1 MSALSSAVDEY
12 LTLRRTLG
20 FKLTGVGHDLQQFI
34 RFAEAEGAEWVTTDV
49 ALRWATQPASA
60 SPAHWARRLGIVRQ
74 FAHYYSAVDPRTEIP
89 PPQLLPYHYERKPP
103 YLYRDE
109 EITALI
115 EAAARLPSPTGLR
128 AATYATLFG
137 LLAVTGMRISE
148 PVKLDRADVDLSQGS
163 LSIRGAKFGKS
174 RWLPLH
180 PTTTARLARYAERRD
195 CLFPTPLTASFFLS
209 EQGTRL
215 TTWSVRQTFVKLSH
229 QIGLRA
235 PEDHRGPRP
244 HDLRHRFAIRT
255 LLHWYRCGDNVE
267 QRLPQLA
274 AYLGHAHVSDTY
286 WYLSATPE
294 LLALAARRLEPDFVG
309 EVQP

>member
-1 MSALSSAVDEY
+1 MSVLSSAVDEY
-12 LTLRRTLG
+12 LALRRTLG
-20 FKLTGVGHDLQQFI
+20 FKLTGVGHDLQQFV
-34 RFAEAEGAEWVTTDV
+34 RFADSEGGEWVTTDL
-49 ALRWATQPASA
+49 ALRWATQPTKA

-74 FAHYYSAVDPRTEIP
+74 FARYYSALDPRTEIP
-89 PPQLLPYHYERKPP
+89 PSHLLPYHYVRQPP

-115 EAAARLPSPTGLR
+115 EAAAHLPSPTGLR

-148 PVKLDRADVDLSQGS
+148 PIGLDRTDVDLGQGS
-163 LSIRGAKFGKS
+163 LNIRSGKFGKS

-195 CLFPTPLTASFFLS
+195 GLYPTPPTPSFFLS

-215 TTWSVRQTFVKLSH
+215 TTWSVRHTFVKLSH

-235 PEDHRGPRP
+235 PEDHHGPRL

-255 LLHWYRCGDNVE
+255 LLHWYRCGVNVD

-294 LLALAARRLEPDFVG
+294 LLALAARRLEPERVG
-309 EVQP
+309 EGQP

>member
-1 MSALSSAVDEY
+1 MSILLLAVDEY

-20 FKLTGVGHDLQQFI
+20 FKLAHVGHDLQQFVH
-34 RFAEAEGAEWVTTDV
+34 FAESEGAEWVTTDL
-49 ALRWATQPASA
+49 ALRWATQPAKA
-60 SPAHWARRLGIVRQ
+60 SPAYWARRLGIVRQ
-74 FAHYYSAVDPRTEIP
+74 FAQYYSTVDPRTEIP
-89 PPQLLPYHYERKPP
+89 PPDLLSGHYVRKPP

-115 EAAARLPSPTGLR
+115 EAAACLPSPTGLR
-128 AATYATLFG
+128 AASYATVFG
-137 LLAVTGMRISE
+137 LLAVTGMRIGE
-148 PVKLDRADVDLSQGS
+148 PIRLDRADVDLEHGS

-174 RWLPLH
+174 RWLVLH
-180 PTTTARLARYAERRD
+180 PTTTAKLTRYAERRD
-195 CLFPTPLTASFFLS
+195 SCYPAPSIPSFFLS
-209 EQGTRL
+209 ERGTRL
-215 TTWSVRQTFVKLSH
+215 TAWSVRATFVKLSH

-235 PEDHRGPRP
+235 PEDHHGPRL

-255 LLHWYRCGDNVE
+255 LLHWYRCGANVE

-274 AYLGHAHVSDTY
+274 AYLGHAHINDTY

-294 LLALAARRLEPDFVG
+294 LLALAARRLESDHFR

>member
-1 MSALSSAVDEY
+1 MSVLSSAVDEY
-12 LTLRRTLG
+12 LALRRTLG
-20 FKLTGVGHDLQQFI
+20 FKLTGVDHDLQQFVC
-34 RFAEAEGAEWVTTDV
+34 FAESEGVEWITPDL
-49 ALRWATQPASA
+49 ALRWATQPAKA
-60 SPAHWARRLGIVRQ
+60 SPAHWARRLRIVRQ
-74 FAHYYSAVDPRTEIP
+74 FAQYYSALDPRTEIP
-89 PPQLLPYHYERKPP
+89 SPALLPYHYVRKPP

-109 EITALI
+109 EIAALI
-115 EAAARLPSPTGLR
+115 EAAARLPSSTGLR

-148 PVKLDRADVDLSQGS
+148 PIGLDRADVDLSQGS
-163 LSIRGAKFGKS
+163 LSIHGAKFGKS

-180 PTTTARLARYAERRD
+180 PTTTAKLACYVERRD
-195 CLFPTPLTASFFLS
+195 CLYPTPSTPSFFLS
-209 EQGTRL
+209 EKGTRL
-215 TTWSVRQTFVKLSH
+215 TVWSVRWTFVKLSR

-235 PEDHRGPRP
+235 PEDHHGPRL

-255 LLHWYRCGDNVE
+255 LLDWYRCGANVE

-294 LLALAARRLEPDFVG
+294 LLALAARRLEPNHGG

>member
-1 MSALSSAVDEY
+1 MSVLSSAVDEY

-20 FKLTGVGHDLQQFI
+20 FKLAAVGHDLQQFVG
-34 RFAEAEGAEWVTTDV
+34 FAESEGAEWVTTDV
-49 ALRWATQPASA
+49 ALRWATQSAKA

-74 FAHYYSAVDPRTEIP
+74 FAQYCSVLDPRTEIP
-89 PPQLLPYHYERKPP
+89 PPDLLPYHYVRQSPS
-103 YLYRDE
+103 LYRDE
-109 EITALI
+109 EIAALI
-115 EAAARLPSPTGLR
+115 EAAAHLPSPTGLR

-137 LLAVTGMRISE
+137 LMAVTGMRIGE
-148 PVKLDRADVDLSQGS
+148 PIGLDRADVDLGQGS
-163 LSIRGAKFGKS
+163 LSIRGGKFGKS

-180 PTTTARLARYAERRD
+180 PTATAQLARYAKRRD
-195 CLFPTPLTASFFLS
+195 NLYPTPSTPSFFLS
-209 EQGTRL
+209 EQGARL
-215 TTWSVRQTFVKLSH
+215 TTWSVRATFVKLSH

-235 PEDHRGPRP
+235 PEDHHGPRL
-244 HDLRHRFAIRT
+244 HDLRHRFAIQT
-255 LLHWYRCGDNVE
+255 LLRWYRCGANVE

-294 LLALAARRLEPDFVG
+294 LLALAARRLEPDRPG

>member
-1 MSALSSAVDEY
+1 MSVLSCAVDEY
-12 LTLRRTLG
+12 LALRRTLG
-20 FKLTGVGHDLQQFI
+20 FKLTGVGRILQQFV
-34 RFAEAEGAEWVTTDV
+34 RFAESEGAEWVTTDV
-49 ALRWATQPASA
+49 ALRWATQPTKA

-74 FAHYYSAVDPRTEIP
+74 FAQYFSAADPRTEVP
-89 PPQLLPYHYERKPP
+89 PPLLPHHYVRQPP

-109 EITALI
+109 EVNALL
-115 EAAARLPSPTGLR
+115 EAAACLPSPTGLR
-128 AATYATLFG
+128 AATYATLLG

-148 PVKLDRADVDLSQGS
+148 PVGLDRADVDLSQGS

-195 CLFPTPLTASFFLS
+195 GLYPTPSTPSFFLS

-215 TTWSVRQTFVKLSH
+215 TTWSVRRTFVIFLSH

-235 PEDHRGPRP
+235 PQDHHGPRP

-267 QRLPQLA
+267 QRLPELA

-286 WYLSATPE
+286 WYRSATPE
-294 LLALAARRLEPDFVG
+294 LLALAAQRLEPGRVR
-309 EVQP
+309 EVQR

>member
-1 MSALSSAVDEY
+1 MSVLSSAVDEY

-20 FKLTGVGHDLQQFI
+20 FKLAAVGHDLQQFVG
-34 RFAEAEGAEWVTTDV
+34 FAESEGAEWVTTDV
-49 ALRWATQPASA
+49 ALRWATQSAKA

-74 FAHYYSAVDPRTEIP
+74 FAQYCSALDPRTEIP
-89 PPQLLPYHYERKPP
+89 PPDLLPYHYVRQSPS
-103 YLYRDE
+103 LYRDE
-109 EITALI
+109 EIAALI
-115 EAAARLPSPTGLR
+115 EAAAHLPSPTGLR

-137 LLAVTGMRISE
+137 LMAVTGMRIGE
-148 PVKLDRADVDLSQGS
+148 PIGLDRADVDLGQGS
-163 LSIRGAKFGKS
+163 LSIRGGKFGKS

-180 PTTTARLARYAERRD
+180 PTATAQLARYAKRRD
-195 CLFPTPLTASFFLS
+195 NLYPTPSTPSFFLS
-209 EQGTRL
+209 EQGARL
-215 TTWSVRQTFVKLSH
+215 TTWSVRATFVKLSH

-235 PEDHRGPRP
+235 PEDHHGPRL

-255 LLHWYRCGDNVE
+255 LLGWYRCGANVE

-294 LLALAARRLEPDFVG
+294 LLAVAARRLEPDRPG